1 MTRGSE
7 PPYLSIVNELRR
19 RISSGELRGGDPVPS
34 TRALA
39 RKWKVALA
47 TATKALALLAQ
58 EGLVEAMPRVGTV
71 VAQPRPRAGAPM
83 AREQELSRD
92 RIVQAAVALADAQG
106 LEALSIRGV
115 AAKLGVPAMS
125 LYRHVSSKDEL
136 LGAMTELTL
145 GEEAF
150 PLAPPSGW
158 RARLELGARLEW
170 KIYRRHP
177 WLARMLTVT
186 RPRPLPNA
194 LRHAEWILSAL
205 EGLGLDGAAMLQI
218 HITLHSYI
226 SGVAANLEAEAQA
239 EAESGLNEAEWMQTQ
254 EATFARLAGSGAY
267 PAFGRVLQ
275 SLGEGFDLNLDALF
289 EFGLQLALDGL
300 ATFMASRR
308 EAGAPP

>member
-1 MTRGSE
+1 MKRLSE

-19 RISSGELRGGDPVPS
+19 RISSGELRAGDPIPS

-47 TATKALALLAQ
+47 TATKSLAVLAQ
-58 EGLVEAMPRVGTV
+58 EGLVEAVPRVGTV
-71 VAQPRPRAGAPM
+71 VAQPGPRAAAPI

-92 RIVQAAVALADAQG
+92 RIVQAAIVLADAQG

-125 LYRHVSSKDEL
+125 LYGHVASKDEL
-136 LGAMTELTL
+136 LGAMTDAAL

-150 PLAPPSGW
+150 PPDSPSGW

-170 KIYRRHP
+170 QIYRRHP
-177 WLARMLTVT
+177 WLARLITVT

-194 LRHAEWILSAL
+194 LRHAEWILSTL
-205 EGLGLDGAAMLQI
+205 EGFGLDGGTMLQI

-239 EAESGLNEAEWMQTQ
+239 EADSGLDEAEWMQTQ
-254 EATFARLAGSGAY
+254 EATFAKLAGSGTY
-267 PAFGRVLQ
+267 PAFGRVLH
-275 SLGEGFDLNLDALF
+275 SLGDGFDLNLDALF
-289 EFGLQLALDGL
+289 EFGLQLVLDGL
-300 ATFMASRR
+300 ASFMASPRAVNAAR
-308 EAGAPP
+308 